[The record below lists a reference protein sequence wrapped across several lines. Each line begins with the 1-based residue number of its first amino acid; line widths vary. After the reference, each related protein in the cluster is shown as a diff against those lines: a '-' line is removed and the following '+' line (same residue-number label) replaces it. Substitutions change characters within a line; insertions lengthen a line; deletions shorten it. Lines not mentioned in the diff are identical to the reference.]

1 MVAAK
6 WITEDQLEK
15 ALRFQQQQGGLIG
28 EALVKL
34 RYASEEQVAQALGKQ
49 LGIPYASK
57 ENQILNPEKTQG
69 LDKYIPEKFARDN
82 AVIPLFIE
90 NNTLAVALTDPTN
103 IMMLD
108 NVKLV
113 SGMEVQL
120 FISTKAQILKVI
132 DVFYQ
137 GQTNMIDTVL
147 DKALDGKGG
156 GETSDTDVI
165 TPDGK
170 LDLDKVI
177 IGESKGAQS
186 IKLVNAIMKQAISER
201 TSDIH
206 LEKFDEKVSLRL
218 RIDGVLYERSAP
230 PKELVDAMISRVK
243 ILSKLDISE
252 RTSDIHLEKF
262 DEKVSLR
269 LRIDGVLYE
278 RSAPPNELVD
288 AMISRVKILSKL
300 DISERR
306 LPQDGSFSIK
316 YQNRIIEIRVSV
328 CPTVFG
334 EKLVMR
340 ILDKGSVELNI
351 KIIGFEQRQME
362 DFLKAASAPNGL
374 IFLTGPTGSG
384 KTTTLNAVLNTIK
397 TPELNIMTLEDP
409 VEIKMEGISQVQI
422 KPQIGLTFAS
432 GLRSFL
438 RQDPDVILVGEVRD
452 NETAEACLK
461 AAMTGHL
468 VLSTLHTNSA
478 LEAVPRLLDMGIEKY
493 LLASTLLLLA
503 AQRLVRQ
510 LCPDCK
516 TPYRPPQS
524 EIDQFAAESMMNP
537 MPDLTRLTFY
547 KPRGCPKCNNMGY
560 KGRKAIYEVYFNTEE
575 MKRIIYKD
583 ADVQKLAIE
592 AAKGGAWNLRASGWR
607 KVLAGVTSV
616 DDMLSVTVTER

>member
-1 MVAAK
+1 MIQAG
-6 WITEDQLEK
+6 WIDEEKLNK
-15 ALRFQQQQGGLIG
+15 ALKFQLQQACLIG

-34 RYASEEQVAQALGKQ
+34 RYATEEQVAMALGKQ

-57 ENQILNPEKTQG
+57 ENQILNPEKGQG
-69 LDKYIPEKFARDN
+69 LEKFIPEKFARDN

-90 NNTLAVALTDPTN
+90 NNMLATAITDPTN

-108 NVKLV
+108 NIKLV
-113 SGMEVQL
+113 SGMEIQP

-132 DVFYQ
+132 DSFYQ
-137 GQTNMIDTVL
+137 GQSSLIDKVL
-147 DKALDGKGG
+147 DKALEGG
-156 GETSDTDVI
+156 AETSDNDVI

-230 PKELVDAMISRVK
+230 PTA
-243 ILSKLDISE
+243 
-252 RTSDIHLEKF
+252 
-262 DEKVSLR
+262 
-269 LRIDGVLYE
+269 
-278 RSAPPNELVD
+278 LVD

-316 YQNRIIEIRVSV
+316 YQNRVIEIRVSV

-340 ILDKGSVELNI
+340 ILDRGSVELNV
-351 KIIGFEQRQME
+351 KIIGFEQRQMD

-397 TPELNIMTLEDP
+397 SPELNIMTLEDP
-409 VEIKMEGISQVQI
+409 VEIKMEGISQVQV
-422 KPQIGLTFAS
+422 KPAIGLTMAS

-493 LLASTLLLLA
+493 LLASTLLCLA

-510 LCPDCK
+510 LCPLCK
-516 TPYRPPQS
+516 VPYRPPQD
-524 EIDQFAAESMMNP
+524 EIDQFAAESMLNP
-537 MPDLTRLTFY
+537 MPDLTRLTFF
-547 KPRGCPKCNNMGY
+547 KAKGCPQCNNMGY
-560 KGRKAIYEVYFNTEE
+560 KGRKAIYEVYFNTDA
-575 MKRIIYKD
+575 MKHIIYKD
-583 ADVQKLAIE
+583 ADVQKLALE
-592 AAKGGAWNLRASGWR
+592 AAKGGAWNLRASGWH

-616 DDMLSVTVTER
+616 EDMLSVTVTER

>member
-1 MVAAK
+1 MAGKRLGEIMVQSG
-6 WITEDQLEK
+6 WIDEDKLNK
-15 ALRFQQQQGGLIG
+15 ALKVQQLQGGLIG
-28 EALVKL
+28 EVLIKL
-34 RYASEEQVAQALGKQ
+34 HYATEEQVAQALGRQ
-49 LGIPYASK
+49 LGITYASR
-57 ENQILNPEKTQG
+57 ENQILNPEKGQG
-69 LDKYIPEKFARDN
+69 LEKSIPEKFARDN
-82 AVIPLFIE
+82 AVVPLFIE
-90 NNTLAVALTDPTN
+90 NNTLAVAMTDPTN
-103 IMMLD
+103 ILMLD
-108 NVKLV
+108 NIKLV
-113 SGMEVQL
+113 SGMEITP
-120 FISTKAQILKVI
+120 FIATKAQILKVI
-132 DVFYQ
+132 DSFYQ
-137 GQTNMIDTVL
+137 GQTNLIDKVIE
-147 DKALDGKGG
+147 KGAG
-156 GETSDTDVI
+156 QGQGEMSDADVI

-230 PKELVDAMISRVK
+230 PAD
-243 ILSKLDISE
+243 
-252 RTSDIHLEKF
+252 
-262 DEKVSLR
+262 
-269 LRIDGVLYE
+269 
-278 RSAPPNELVD
+278 LVD

-351 KIIGFEQRQME
+351 NIIGFEQRQKD
-362 DFLKAASAPNGL
+362 DFLKAAQAPNGL

-397 TPELNIMTLEDP
+397 SPEINIMTLEDP

-452 NETAEACLK
+452 NETAESCLK

-493 LLASTLLLLA
+493 LLASTLLCLA

-516 TPYRPPQS
+516 TPYRPSQQ
-524 EIDQFAAESMMNP
+524 EIDQFAAESMLNP
-537 MPDLTRLTFY
+537 LPDLTKLTFY
-547 KPRGCPKCNNMGY
+547 KPRGCPKCFNMGY
-560 KGRKAIYEVYFNTEE
+560 KGRKAIYEVYFNTEA
-575 MKRIIYKD
+575 MKSIIYRD
-583 ADVQKLAIE
+583 ADVQKLSVE

-616 DDMLSVTVTER
+616 EDMLSVTVTER

>member
-1 MVAAK
+1 MIQAK
-6 WITEDQLEK
+6 WIDEEKLAK
-15 ALRFQQQQGGLIG
+15 ALKFQQQQGCLIG

-34 RYASEEQVAQALGKQ
+34 HYVSEEQVAQALGKQ

-57 ENQILNPEKTQG
+57 ENQILNPEKGQG
-69 LDKYIPEKFARDN
+69 LEKIIPEKFARDS

-90 NNTLAVALTDPTN
+90 NNVLAAAVVDPTN
-103 IMMLD
+103 IMLLD
-108 NVKLV
+108 NIKLV
-113 SGMEVQL
+113 CGMEIQL
-120 FISTKAQILKVI
+120 FIATKAQILKVI
-132 DVFYQ
+132 DSFYQ
-137 GQTNMIDTVL
+137 GQSNMIDTVL
-147 DKALDGKGG
+147 DKALEGGKGG
-156 GETSDTDVI
+156 GETSDSDVI

-206 LEKFDEKVSLRL
+206 LEKFDEKISLRL

-230 PKELVDAMISRVK
+230 PKD
-243 ILSKLDISE
+243 
-252 RTSDIHLEKF
+252 
-262 DEKVSLR
+262 
-269 LRIDGVLYE
+269 
-278 RSAPPNELVD
+278 LVD

-316 YQNRIIEIRVSV
+316 YQNRIIEIRVSI

-340 ILDKGSVELNI
+340 ILDRGSVELNVN
-351 KIIGFEQRQME
+351 IIGFEPRQRE
-362 DFLKAASAPNGL
+362 DFLKAAAAPNGL

-397 TPELNIMTLEDP
+397 SPELNIMTLEDP
-409 VEIKMEGISQVQI
+409 VEIKMEGISQVQV
-422 KPQIGLTFAS
+422 KPAIGLTMAS

-493 LLASTLLLLA
+493 LLASTLLCLA

-510 LCPDCK
+510 LCPACK
-516 TPYRPPQS
+516 VPYRPPQS
-524 EIDQFAAESMMNP
+524 EIDQFIAESMITP
-537 MPDLTRLTFY
+537 LPDATKLTFY
-547 KPRGCPKCNNMGY
+547 KPVGCPKCNNMGY
-560 KGRKAIYEVYFNTEE
+560 KGRKAIYEVYFNTDA
-575 MKRIIYKD
+575 MKHIIYKD

-616 DDMLSVTVTER
+616 DDMLSVTVSER

>member
-1 MVAAK
+1 MVQAG
-6 WITEDQLEK
+6 WIDEEKLNK
-15 ALRFQQQQGGLIG
+15 ALKYQVQQACLIG
-28 EALVKL
+28 EALVRL
-34 RYASEEQVAQALGKQ
+34 HYATEEQVAQALAKQ
-49 LGIPYASK
+49 LGIPFASK
-57 ENQILNPEKTQG
+57 ENQILNPEKGQG
-69 LDKYIPEKFARDN
+69 LEKAIPEKFAREN

-90 NNTLAVALTDPTN
+90 NNVLAASMADPTD
-103 IMMLD
+103 IMLLD
-108 NVKLV
+108 NIKLV
-113 SGMEVQL
+113 SGMEIQP

-132 DVFYQ
+132 DSFYQ
-137 GQTNMIDTVL
+137 EQAGLIDKVL
-147 DKALDGKGG
+147 DKALDGSKGG
-156 GETSDTDVI
+156 DTSDSDVV
-165 TPDGK
+165 TADGK
-170 LDLDKVI
+170 LDLDRVI
-177 IGESKGAQS
+177 MGESKGAQS

-201 TSDIH
+201 SSDIH

-230 PKELVDAMISRVK
+230 PT
-243 ILSKLDISE
+243 DI
-252 RTSDIHLEKF
+252 
-262 DEKVSLR
+262 
-269 LRIDGVLYE
+269 
-278 RSAPPNELVD
+278 VD

-316 YQNRIIEIRVSV
+316 HQNRVIEIRVSV

-340 ILDKGSVELNI
+340 ILDKGAVELNV
-351 KIIGFEQRQME
+351 KNIGFEARQME

-374 IFLTGPTGSG
+374 IFLSGPTGSG

-397 TPELNIMTLEDP
+397 SPELNIMTLEDP

-493 LLASTLLLLA
+493 LLASTLLCLA

-516 TPYRPPQS
+516 VPYRPSQF
-524 EIDQFAAESMMNP
+524 ELDQFAAESMLNP
-537 MPDLTRLTFY
+537 LPDPAKLTFF
-547 KPRGCPKCNNMGY
+547 KAKGCPKCNNMGY

-575 MKRIIYKD
+575 IKRIIYRD
-583 ADVQKLAIE
+583 ADVQKIAVE

-616 DDMLSVTVTER
+616 EDMLSVTVSEM

>member
-1 MVAAK
+1 MIQAG
-6 WITEDQLEK
+6 WIDEEKLNK
-15 ALRFQQQQGGLIG
+15 ALKFQLQQACLIG

-34 RYASEEQVAQALGKQ
+34 RYATEEQVAMALGKQ

-57 ENQILNPEKTQG
+57 ENQILNPEKGQG
-69 LDKYIPEKFARDN
+69 LEKFIPEKFARDN

-90 NNTLAVALTDPTN
+90 NNMLATAITDPTN

-108 NVKLV
+108 NIKLV
-113 SGMEVQL
+113 SGMEIQP

-132 DVFYQ
+132 DSFYQ
-137 GQTNMIDTVL
+137 GQSSLIDKVL
-147 DKALDGKGG
+147 DKALEGG
-156 GETSDTDVI
+156 AETSDNDVI

-230 PKELVDAMISRVK
+230 PTA
-243 ILSKLDISE
+243 
-252 RTSDIHLEKF
+252 
-262 DEKVSLR
+262 
-269 LRIDGVLYE
+269 
-278 RSAPPNELVD
+278 LVD

-316 YQNRIIEIRVSV
+316 YQNRVIEIRVSV

-340 ILDKGSVELNI
+340 ILDRGSVELNV
-351 KIIGFEQRQME
+351 KIIGFEQRQMD
-362 DFLKAASAPNGL
+362 DFLKAAAAPNGL

-397 TPELNIMTLEDP
+397 SPELNIMTLEDP
-409 VEIKMEGISQVQI
+409 VEIKMEGISQVQV
-422 KPQIGLTFAS
+422 KPAIGLTMAS

-493 LLASTLLLLA
+493 LLASTLLCLA

-510 LCPDCK
+510 LCPLCK
-516 TPYRPPQS
+516 VPYRPPQD
-524 EIDQFAAESMMNP
+524 EIDQFAAESMLNP
-537 MPDLTRLTFY
+537 MPDLTRLTFF
-547 KPRGCPKCNNMGY
+547 KAKGCPQCNNMGY
-560 KGRKAIYEVYFNTEE
+560 KGRKAIYEVYFNTDA
-575 MKRIIYKD
+575 MKHIIYKD
-583 ADVQKLAIE
+583 ADVQKLALE
-592 AAKGGAWNLRASGWR
+592 AAKGGAWNLRASGWH

-616 DDMLSVTVTER
+616 EDMLSVTVTER

>member
-1 MVAAK
+1 MAGKRIGEIMIQAG
-6 WITEDQLEK
+6 WIDEDKLNK
-15 ALRFQQQQGGLIG
+15 ALKFQTQQGGLIG
-28 EALVKL
+28 ECLIKL
-34 RYASEEQVAQALGKQ
+34 HYATEEQVAQALAKQ
-49 LGIPYASK
+49 LGIPFASR
-57 ENQILNPEKTQG
+57 ENQILNPEKGQG
-69 LDKYIPEKFARDN
+69 LEKIIPEKFARDN
-82 AVIPLFIE
+82 AVVPLFIE
-90 NNTLAVALTDPTN
+90 NNVLAAAMTDPTN

-108 NVKLV
+108 NIKLV
-113 SGMEVQL
+113 SGMEIQP

-132 DVFYQ
+132 DAFYQ
-137 GQTNMIDTVL
+137 GGSLIDRVIE
-147 DKALDGKGG
+147 KGAG
-156 GETSDTDVI
+156 QGQGDTSDADVI

-177 IGESKGAQS
+177 IGESRGAQS
-186 IKLVNAIMKQAISER
+186 IKLVNAIMKQA
-201 TSDIH
+201 
-206 LEKFDEKVSLRL
+206 
-218 RIDGVLYERSAP
+218 
-230 PKELVDAMISRVK
+230 
-243 ILSKLDISE
+243 ISE

-397 TPELNIMTLEDP
+397 SPELNIMTLEDP
-409 VEIKMEGISQVQI
+409 VEIKMEGISQVQV
-422 KPQIGLTFAS
+422 KPAIGLTMAS

-493 LLASTLLLLA
+493 LLASTLLCLA

-510 LCPDCK
+510 LCPLCK
-516 TPYRPPQS
+516 VPYRPPQD
-524 EIDQFAAESMMNP
+524 EIDQFAAESMLNP
-537 MPDLTRLTFY
+537 MPDLTRLTFF
-547 KPRGCPKCNNMGY
+547 KAKGCPQCNNMGY
-560 KGRKAIYEVYFNTEE
+560 KGRKAIYEVYFNTDA
-575 MKRIIYKD
+575 MKHIIYKD
-583 ADVQKLAIE
+583 ADVQKLALE
-592 AAKGGAWNLRASGWR
+592 AAKGGAWNLRASGWH

-616 DDMLSVTVTER
+616 EDMLSVTVTER

>member
-1 MVAAK
+1 MIQAG
-6 WITEDQLEK
+6 WIDEEKLNK
-15 ALRFQQQQGGLIG
+15 ALKFQQQQGCLIG
-28 EALVKL
+28 ESLVKL
-34 RYASEEQVAQALGKQ
+34 HYASEEQVAMALGKQ

-57 ENQILNPEKTQG
+57 ENQILNPEKSQG
-69 LDKYIPEKFARDN
+69 LEKTIPEKFAREN

-90 NNTLAVALTDPTN
+90 NNVLAVAMTDPTN
-103 IMMLD
+103 IMMMD
-108 NVKLV
+108 NIKLV
-113 SGMEVQL
+113 CGMEIQP
-120 FISTKAQILKVI
+120 FISTRAQILKVI
-132 DVFYQ
+132 DSFFQ
-137 GQTNMIDTVL
+137 GQTNLIDRVL
-147 DKALDGKGG
+147 DKGREAGGK
-156 GETSDTDVI
+156 GETSDSDVI
-165 TPDGK
+165 TTDGK

-230 PKELVDAMISRVK
+230 PTDLV
-243 ILSKLDISE
+243 E
-252 RTSDIHLEKF
+252 
-262 DEKVSLR
+262 
-269 LRIDGVLYE
+269 
-278 RSAPPNELVD
+278 

-340 ILDKGSVELNI
+340 ILDRGSVELNV
-351 KIIGFEQRQME
+351 KVIGFEPRQMD

-397 TPELNIMTLEDP
+397 SPELNIMTLEDP
-409 VEIKMEGISQVQI
+409 VEIKMEGISQVQV
-422 KPQIGLTFAS
+422 KPAIGLTMAS

-478 LEAVPRLLDMGIEKY
+478 LEAIPRLLDMGIEKY
-493 LLASTLLLLA
+493 LLASTLLCLA

-510 LCPDCK
+510 LCPLCK
-516 TPYRPPQS
+516 IPYRPSQA
-524 EIDQFAAESMMNP
+524 EIDQFSAESMLTP
-537 MPDLTRLTFY
+537 LPDPSKLTFY
-547 KPRGCPKCNNMGY
+547 KAAGCPKCNNMGY
-560 KGRKAIYEVYFNTEE
+560 KGRKAIYEVYFNTDS
-575 MKRIIYKD
+575 MKQIIYKD
-583 ADVQKLAIE
+583 ADVQKLAVE

-616 DDMLSVTVTER
+616 DDMLSVTVSAR

>member
-1 MVAAK
+1 MIQAK
-6 WITEDQLEK
+6 WIDEEKLAK
-15 ALRFQQQQGGLIG
+15 ALKFQQQQGGLIG
-28 EALVKL
+28 EILVKMH
-34 RYASEEQVAQALGKQ
+34 YATDEQVAMALAKQ
-49 LGIPYASK
+49 LGIPYASR
-57 ENQILNPEKTQG
+57 ENQILNPEKIQG
-69 LDKYIPEKFARDN
+69 LDRMIPEKFARDN
-82 AVIPLFIE
+82 AVIPLFVE
-90 NNTLAVALTDPTN
+90 NNVLAVALTDPTN
-103 IMMLD
+103 ILILD
-108 NVKLV
+108 NIKLV
-113 SGMEVQL
+113 SGMEIQP

-132 DVFYQ
+132 DLFYQ
-137 GQTNMIDTVL
+137 GQSNLIDRVL
-147 DKALDGKGG
+147 DKAVPGG
-156 GETSDTDVI
+156 GNETSDSDVI

-230 PKELVDAMISRVK
+230 PTDLV
-243 ILSKLDISE
+243 E
-252 RTSDIHLEKF
+252 
-262 DEKVSLR
+262 
-269 LRIDGVLYE
+269 
-278 RSAPPNELVD
+278 

-340 ILDKGSVELNI
+340 ILDRGSVELNV
-351 KIIGFEQRQME
+351 KIIGFEQRQMD
-362 DFLKAASAPNGL
+362 DFLKASSAPNGL

-397 TPELNIMTLEDP
+397 SPELNIMTLEDP
-409 VEIKMEGISQVQI
+409 VEIKMEGISQVQV
-422 KPQIGLTFAS
+422 KPAIGLTMAS

-493 LLASTLLLLA
+493 LLASTLLCLA

-510 LCPDCK
+510 LCPVCK
-516 TPYRPPQS
+516 EPYRPPQS
-524 EIDQFAAESMMNP
+524 ELDQFAAESMLNP
-537 MPDLTRLTFY
+537 LPDLSRLTFY
-547 KPRGCPKCNNMGY
+547 RAKGCPKCNNMGY

-575 MKRIIYKD
+575 MKQIIYKD
-583 ADVQKLAIE
+583 ADVQKIAVA

-607 KVLAGVTSV
+607 KVMAGVTSV

>member
-1 MVAAK
+1 MIQSG
-6 WITEDQLEK
+6 WIDEEKLNK
-15 ALRFQQQQGGLIG
+15 ALKFQQQQGCLIG
-28 EALVKL
+28 EALIKL
-34 RYASEEQVAQALGKQ
+34 HYASEEQVAQALGKQ

-57 ENQILNPEKTQG
+57 ENQILNPEKGQG
-69 LDKYIPEKFARDN
+69 LEKVIPEKFARDH
-82 AVIPLFIE
+82 AVIPIFIE
-90 NNTLAVALTDPTN
+90 DGVLAAAVTDPTN

-108 NVKLV
+108 NIKLV
-113 SGMEVQL
+113 SGMEVHL
-120 FISTKAQILKVI
+120 YISTKAQILKVI
-132 DVFYQ
+132 DSFYQ
-137 GQTNMIDTVL
+137 SQTSLIDKVI
-147 DKALDGKGG
+147 DGGADSSKGG
-156 GETSDTDVI
+156 DSSEADVI
-165 TPDGK
+165 TADGK

-177 IGESKGAQS
+177 IGDSKGAQS
-186 IKLVNAIMKQAISER
+186 IKLVNAIMKQA
-201 TSDIH
+201 
-206 LEKFDEKVSLRL
+206 
-218 RIDGVLYERSAP
+218 
-230 PKELVDAMISRVK
+230 
-243 ILSKLDISE
+243 ISE

-316 YQNRIIEIRVSV
+316 YQNRVIEIRVSV

-340 ILDKGSVELNI
+340 ILDRGSVELNVSL
-351 KIIGFEQRQME
+351 IGFEARQKE
-362 DFLKAASAPNGL
+362 DFLKAAAAPNGL

-397 TPELNIMTLEDP
+397 SPELNIMTLEDP

-478 LEAVPRLLDMGIEKY
+478 LEAVPRLLDMGIERY
-493 LLASTLLLLA
+493 LLASTLLCLA

-516 TPYRPPQS
+516 TPYRPPAG
-524 EIDQFAAESMMNP
+524 ELDQFLTECMINP
-537 MPDLTRLTFY
+537 LPDPSKLSFY
-547 KPRGCPKCNNMGY
+547 KPKGCPKCNNMGY

-583 ADVQKLAIE
+583 ADVQALAAS
-592 AAKGGAWNLRASGWR
+592 AAKSGAWNLRASGWR
-607 KVLAGVTSV
+607 KVMAGVTSV
-616 DDMLSVTVTER
+616 EDMLSVTVTER

>member
-1 MVAAK
+1 MAHKLLGEIMVQAK
-6 WITEDQLEK
+6 WIDEEKLAK
-15 ALRFQQQQGGLIG
+15 ALKFQQQQGCLIG

-34 RYASEEQVAQALGKQ
+34 HYVSEEQVAQALGKQ
-49 LGIPYASK
+49 LGNPYASK

-137 GQTNMIDTVL
+137 GQSNMIDTVL

-186 IKLVNAIMKQAISER
+186 SKLVNAIMKQAISER

-252 RTSDIHLEKF
+252 R
-262 DEKVSLR
+262 
-269 LRIDGVLYE
+269 
-278 RSAPPNELVD
+278 
-288 AMISRVKILSKL
+288 
-300 DISERR
+300 R

-316 YQNRIIEIRVSV
+316 YQNRIIEIRVSI

-340 ILDKGSVELNI
+340 ILDRGSVELNV
-351 KIIGFEQRQME
+351 KIIGFEPRQME

-397 TPELNIMTLEDP
+397 SPELNIMTLEDP
-409 VEIKMEGISQVQI
+409 VEIKMEGISQVQV
-422 KPQIGLTFAS
+422 KPQIGLTMAS

-478 LEAVPRLLDMGIEKY
+478 LEAVPRLLDMDIEKY

-510 LCPDCK
+510 LCPACK
-516 TPYRPPQS
+516 VPYKPPQS
-524 EIDQFAAESMMNP
+524 EIDQFNAECMITP
-537 MPDLTRLTFY
+537 LPDPAKLTFY
-547 KPRGCPKCNNMGY
+547 KAVGCPKCNNMGY
-560 KGRKAIYEVYFNTEE
+560 KGRKAIYEIYFNTDA
-575 MKRIIYKD
+575 MKQIIYKD
-583 ADVQKLAIE
+583 ADVHKLAIE

-616 DDMLSVTVTER
+616 EDMLSVTVSER

>member
-1 MVAAK
+1 MIQAK
-6 WITEDQLEK
+6 WIDEEKLNK
-15 ALRFQQQQGGLIG
+15 ALKFQVQQSCLIG

-34 RYASEEQVAQALGKQ
+34 HYATEEQVAMALGKQ

-69 LDKYIPEKFARDN
+69 LDKMIPEKFARDN
-82 AVIPLFIE
+82 AVIPLFVE
-90 NNTLAVALTDPTN
+90 NNVLAVAMTDPTN
-103 IMMLD
+103 IMMMD
-108 NVKLV
+108 NIKLV
-113 SGMEVQL
+113 SGMEIQP

-132 DVFYQ
+132 DAFFQ

-147 DKALDGKGG
+147 DKAVGGKG

-165 TPDGK
+165 TADGK

-230 PKELVDAMISRVK
+230 PND
-243 ILSKLDISE
+243 
-252 RTSDIHLEKF
+252 
-262 DEKVSLR
+262 
-269 LRIDGVLYE
+269 
-278 RSAPPNELVD
+278 LVD

-316 YQNRIIEIRVSV
+316 YQNRVIEIRVSV

-340 ILDKGSVELNI
+340 ILDRGSVELNV
-351 KIIGFEQRQME
+351 KIIGFEPRQME

-397 TPELNIMTLEDP
+397 SPELNIMTLEDP
-409 VEIKMEGISQVQI
+409 VEIKMEGISQVQV
-422 KPQIGLTFAS
+422 KPAIGLTMAS

-478 LEAVPRLLDMGIEKY
+478 LEAIPRLLDMGIERY
-493 LLASTLLLLA
+493 LLASTLLCLA

-510 LCPDCK
+510 LCPECRI
-516 TPYRPPQS
+516 PYRPPQS
-524 EIDQFAAESMMNP
+524 ELDQLAAESMLNP
-537 MPDLTRLTFY
+537 LPDLTRLTFY
-547 KPRGCPKCNNMGY
+547 KPKGCPRCNNMGY

-575 MKRIIYKD
+575 MKKIIYKD
-583 ADVQKLAIE
+583 ADVQKIAVE
-592 AAKGGAWNLRASGWR
+592 AAKSGAWNLRASGWR

-616 DDMLSVTVTER
+616 DDMLSVTVSER

>member
-1 MVAAK
+1 MIQAG
-6 WITEDQLEK
+6 WIDEEKLNK
-15 ALRFQQQQGGLIG
+15 ALKFQQQQGCLIG
-28 EALVKL
+28 ESLVKL
-34 RYASEEQVAQALGKQ
+34 HYASEEQVAMALGKQ
-49 LGIPYASK
+49 LSIPYASK
-57 ENQILNPEKTQG
+57 ENQILNPEKSQG
-69 LDKYIPEKFARDN
+69 LEKIIPEKFAREN

-90 NNTLAVALTDPTN
+90 NNVLAVAMTDPTN
-103 IMMLD
+103 IMMMD
-108 NVKLV
+108 NIKLV
-113 SGMEVQL
+113 CGMEIQP
-120 FISTKAQILKVI
+120 FISTRAQILKVI
-132 DVFYQ
+132 DTFFQ
-137 GQTNMIDTVL
+137 GQTNLIDRVL
-147 DKALDGKGG
+147 DKGREAGAK
-156 GETSDTDVI
+156 GETSDSDVI

-230 PKELVDAMISRVK
+230 PTDLV
-243 ILSKLDISE
+243 E
-252 RTSDIHLEKF
+252 
-262 DEKVSLR
+262 
-269 LRIDGVLYE
+269 
-278 RSAPPNELVD
+278 

-340 ILDKGSVELNI
+340 ILDRGSVELNV
-351 KIIGFEQRQME
+351 KIIGFEQRQMD

-397 TPELNIMTLEDP
+397 SPELNIMTLEDP
-409 VEIKMEGISQVQI
+409 VEIKMEGISQVQV
-422 KPQIGLTFAS
+422 KPAIGLTMAS

-493 LLASTLLLLA
+493 LLASTLLCLA

-510 LCPDCK
+510 LCPSCK
-516 TPYRPPQS
+516 VPYRPSQQ
-524 EIDQFAAESMMNP
+524 ELDQMAAECMLDP
-537 MPDLTRLTFY
+537 LPDPTKLTFF
-547 KPRGCPKCNNMGY
+547 KAAGCPKCNNMGY
-560 KGRKAIYEVYFNTEE
+560 KGRKAIYEVYFNTDA
-575 MKRIIYKD
+575 MKTIIYKD
-583 ADVQKLAIE
+583 ADVQKLAVE

-616 DDMLSVTVTER
+616 EDMLSVTVSER